1 MVADELAVRLVDC
14 FVRAGDTVLDP
25 FCGSGRLLAAA
36 ARMPGKRIGIDINPL
51 ACLLTR
57 AKLTHPDVTILQ
69 RIAEKIDSV
78 RSGPARSAIGLREP
92 REVRWFPSYALAELA
107 QIVRWV
113 NRLQLKEAERLIVAA
128 AVSGA
133 ARDASYARKD
143 SWKLHRLDLETRR
156 PPQFLLGICSP
167 GDFDTAS
174 LRLRAIPSQ
183 PGEDM
188 G

>member
-14 FVRAGDTVLDP
+14 FVRAGDTVGDP

-92 REVRWFPSYALAELA
+92 REVQAMVPL
-107 QIVRWV
+107 V
-113 NRLQLKEAERLIVAA
+113 
-128 AVSGA
+128 
-133 ARDASYARKD
+133 
-143 SWKLHRLDLETRR
+143 
-156 PPQFLLGICSP
+156 CSC
-167 GDFDTAS
+167 
-174 LRLRAIPSQ
+174 
-183 PGEDM
+183 
-188 G
+188 